1 MLNRMTRA
9 SSPVRGPRVL
19 RGLTLVEL
27 MITVA
32 ILSVALSLAAPSV
45 SQQVANHRL
54 QRASDGIVTGLSYAR
69 AEAARRNSSVSFT
82 LNSDGAGWTVAQV
95 SPASTLQQ
103 RANGEAAGISAT
115 PGSSSRVVVFTP
127 TGFVDTSGAYL
138 SQVNLASS
146 VAQTDARQVDI
157 FGSGL
162 IRVCDPNLHTV
173 GDPRSC

>member
-1 MLNRMTRA
+1 MLNRMTQR
-9 SSPVRGPRVL
+9 PGVLRCL

-69 AEAARRNSSVSFT
+69 SEAVRRNANVAFT
-82 LNSDGAGWTVAQV
+82 LSPDGTGWTVALV
-95 SPASTLQQ
+95 SPLTTLQQ

-115 PGSSSRVVVFTP
+115 PGSGSRVVVFTP
-127 TGFVDTSGAYL
+127 TGFVSSTGSYL
-138 SQVNLASS
+138 NQVNLSS
-146 VAQTDARQVDI
+146 AVARTDARQIDI

-162 IRVCDPNLHTV
+162 IRVCDPNLHSV

>member
-1 MLNRMTRA
+1 MLNRMA
-9 SSPVRGPRVL
+9 SGPSPVRGLRGS

-69 AEAARRNSSVSFT
+69 AEAARRNTSVSFT

-115 PGSSSRVVVFTP
+115 SSTTSRVVVFTP
-127 TGFVDTSGAYL
+127 TGFVDSSGTYL
-138 SQVNLASS
+138 SQVSLSSS
-146 VAQTDARQVDI
+146 VSRTDARQVDI

-162 IRVCDPNLHTV
+162 IRVCDPNLHSV

>member
-1 MLNRMTRA
+1 MLNRMPGA
-9 SSPVRGPRVL
+9 APRWL

-54 QRASDGIVTGLSYAR
+54 QRASDGIVSGLSYAR
-69 AEAARRNSSVSFT
+69 AEAARRNTNVAFT
-82 LNSDGAGWTVAQV
+82 LNADGAGWTVAQL
-95 SPASTLQQ
+95 SPQSTLQQ
-103 RANGEAAGISAT
+103 RANGEAAGISAV
-115 PGSSSRVVVFTP
+115 PGSTSRVVVFTP

-138 SQVNLASS
+138 SQVNLSSS
-146 VAQTDARQVDI
+146 VARTDARQVDI

-162 IRVCDPNLHTV
+162 IRVCDPNLHSV